1 VFAIIPSTSKLPQKI
16 GGIMSAA
23 IFTKSLSGKVAVV
36 TGATSGIGKYAAIAL
51 SQAGARVVLAGR
63 REKEGDAVVA
73 DIRKLDGEAMF
84 IKTDVTEEGD
94 VEALISQTVSKY
106 GRLDIAV
113 NNAGLES
120 SGSVAEISEQ
130 EYRKIFDCNVWGVIA
145 AMKYEVPAMLKT
157 GGGSIINI
165 SSVAGHIGMAGAGV
179 YVASKHAVEGFTK
192 CAALELAQQGIRVN
206 TVAPGAITT
215 EMFNRFTEGT
225 EGVAEY
231 ITSLH
236 PMGRIGS
243 PDEIANPIVFL
254 ASSAASFMTGQHL
267 TIDGGWT
274 AQ

>member
-1 VFAIIPSTSKLPQKI
+1 
-16 GGIMSAA
+16 MSAA

-206 TVAPGAITT
+206 TVAPGAIST
-215 EMFNRFTEGT
+215 EMFNRFTEGA
-225 EGVAEY
+225 EGAAEY